1 MSSERVERETPCS
14 FGHGMKKIFGR
25 WGVAGSDRVTRAG
38 GLVLVNR
45 AGVLG
50 GSPETLGVR
59 VLVPLGAT

>member
-1 MSSERVERETPCS
+1 MEQETPCS

-25 WGVAGSDRVTRAG
+25 WSVAGSDRVTRAG